1 MNNLANITGR
11 LEPYKMDAFVVN
23 WDDECLAQVVF
34 NGILALCISTLKY
47 LNWHMKIKPQI
58 HSIDMLDK

>member
-23 WDDECLAQVVF
+23 WDDECLALVVF
-34 NGILALCISTLKY
+34 NGIY
-47 LNWHMKIKPQI
+47 WHFV
-58 HSIDMLDK
+58 